1 MLNLPFPA
9 IPFDLIVSAII
20 TVVTAFVFSFIR
32 RSGFAMLLISI
43 VVSGLGFAAGQWLAN
58 YLGWNFVMIGRIHV
72 IEGLIGSVLAL
83 FIINS

>member
-1 MLNLPFPA
+1 MLNLTLPA

-32 RSGFAMLLISI
+32 RSGFVMLLISI
-43 VVSGLGFAAGQWLAN
+43 VISGIGFAAGQLLAN

-72 IEGLIGSVLAL
+72 IEGLVGSVLAL